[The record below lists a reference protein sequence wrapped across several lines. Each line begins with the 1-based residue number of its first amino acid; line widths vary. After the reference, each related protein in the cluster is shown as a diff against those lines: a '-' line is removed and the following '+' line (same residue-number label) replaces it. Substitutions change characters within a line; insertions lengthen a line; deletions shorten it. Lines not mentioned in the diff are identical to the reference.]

1 MTNIQIFDHSW
12 AQLTPDERAGV
23 SLWVPTF
30 TDHITLNHKQNNF
43 TFEFSALD
51 FIYPNGNRYAYKL
64 DGFQHDW
71 VYTDASK
78 RLAFYNNLKPG
89 NYTFHLRASNANG
102 VWNNEPRLIQVT
114 ILPPPWL
121 TWWAYLIYISI
132 AATISYFIF
141 RTVRNRILLTQT
153 LHRRE
158 MEKQTAEELNHAK
171 LQFFTNITHELL
183 TPLAIIQHQ

>member
-114 ILPPPWL
+114 IYPLL
-121 TWWAYLIYISI
+121 GSRGGLILYTLALLQPSVTSFSALSAIVSFSPRLYIDAKWKTNSRGAESCQI
-132 AATISYFIF
+132 A
-141 RTVRNRILLTQT
+141 ILYK
-153 LHRRE
+153 H
-158 MEKQTAEELNHAK
+158 HS
-171 LQFFTNITHELL
+171 
-183 TPLAIIQHQ
+183 